1 MMERTMR
8 KYGAREQDIADAL
21 ELSRQFEKLRY
32 EVMSYSQAAYKV
44 GGGNYSHGVLEPRS
58 EELLDLFG
66 QLRSVD
72 EVHKIIVKEWHLS
85 VGLDTVRAFYSRHL
99 KEIDRLRDQYSN
111 DFGDLSLTKK
121 RGRLDKLSQIFYT
134 YYNKWYDDPR
144 LDYSR
149 ELRAIIDQIKKEVEG
164 EQLTLNVQG
173 QINVDL
179 TIEVNK
185 TIFEAQKR
193 VPVNNMILALVAAK
207 RGIDPTRLM
216 TQLTSSYYNS
226 LTGYG
231 RYEPEKQ
238 LVPPTDLTYNWNE
251 IERRHRAGDKSLLM
265 IEDAVII
272 ESTGTLENDVKMNTL
287 KNKLHEL
294 LDKDKAVNAKR
305 KTK

>member
-1 MMERTMR
+1 
-8 KYGAREQDIADAL
+8 
-21 ELSRQFEKLRY
+21 
-32 EVMSYSQAAYKV
+32 
-44 GGGNYSHGVLEPRS
+44 
-58 EELLDLFG
+58 
-66 QLRSVD
+66 
-72 EVHKIIVKEWHLS
+72 
-85 VGLDTVRAFYSRHL
+85 
-99 KEIDRLRDQYSN
+99 
-111 DFGDLSLTKK
+111 
-121 RGRLDKLSQIFYT
+121 
-134 YYNKWYDDPR
+134 
-144 LDYSR
+144 
-149 ELRAIIDQIKKEVEG
+149 
-164 EQLTLNVQG
+164 
-173 QINVDL
+173 
-179 TIEVNK
+179 
-185 TIFEAQKR
+185 
-193 VPVNNMILALVAAK
+193 LALVAAK